1 MSLHKFSCSSEQLKL
16 REYQEVKDMIKS
28 QEKLAQISHSKLKED
43 FETDMEN
50 QEKLIEEKILNPQE
64 FQNVLLNTKLFNDI
78 YS

>member
-1 MSLHKFSCSSEQLKL
+1 
-16 REYQEVKDMIKS
+16 MIKS